1 MSNVVIED
9 LQKAGQVALSCID
22 GKYVVAGFEDLAKAA
37 TVISTV
43 IAEHTELQ
51 KTLTTVVTDGAALAL
66 AIGKVI
72 VEKGTSWSDDDT
84 LIVAMKDFF
93 VTDIQTILLPEFVKV
108 FGEIKA
114 DVDPKAT
121 TVTTTVTTTVPAAS

>member
-1 MSNVVIED
+1 MNAVKQD
-9 LQKAGQVALSCID
+9 LQKAGQVALSIVD
-22 GKYVVAGFEDLAKAA
+22 GKYVVAGLADLTKAA

-43 IAEHTELQ
+43 IAEHTDLQ

-72 VEKGTSWSDDDT
+72 VEKGTSWSDDAQ
-84 LIVAMKDFF
+84 LIAAMRDFF
-93 VTDIQTILLPEFVKV
+93 TTDINTILLPEFVKV

-114 DVDPKAT
+114 DIDPKAT
-121 TVTTTVTTTVPAAS
+121 RVVTTTTVTTAAS

>member
-1 MSNVVIED
+1 MNKVEED

-22 GKYVVAGFEDLAKAA
+22 GKYVVEGFADLAKAA

-43 IAEHTELQ
+43 IDEHTELQ
-51 KTLTTVVTDGAALAL
+51 KVLTTVVSDGAALAL

-72 VEKGTSWSDDDT
+72 VEKGTSWSDDAQ
-84 LIVAMKDFF
+84 LIAAMKDFF
-93 VTDIQTILLPEFVKV
+93 TTDIYTILLPEFVKV

-114 DVDPKAT
+114 DVDPKAA
-121 TVTTTVTTTVPAAS
+121 TVVTTTTVTTAAS